1 MKKNIPYF
9 QCVAV
14 IVTLSVSLILNIFV
28 FNKPLYFGL
37 IIGLIASFIVGI
49 INGYNIRTLI
59 NFAYAGLKKSSKV
72 LIMLS
77 MIAMLIGIW
86 KVGGVIPAMLY
97 YSFGMIN
104 ERIFLVSSFII
115 SSAISMLMGTSTGTV
130 STVGIVLI
138 GLGSAMNIPLP
149 AIAGTI
155 ISGAFF
161 GDRTSPI
168 SSVFNLVST
177 MTETSP
183 HENSKYFMKTISIGA
198 VLSIIF
204 YFVIGLNYTGMNSN
218 AHNIIDYKNLMTQY
232 ANISPLLLIPPVILI
247 VFYVF
252 KLTALYTMAA
262 SVAIGTIFS
271 IVYQRISAIEVVK
284 AAVMGFHPSMPAEYS
299 VVLAGG
305 GLVSFKT
312 MFIVLVCATSL
323 NGVFE
328 GTKMVETL
336 IEPILKKIKTSREL
350 MLFTIGFSIV
360 SALFMC
366 NQVISIIVPSG
377 VLMQRYKD
385 MGIDKKEFAR
395 LLSDSGVMVSSII
408 PWNVAALTPASIMG
422 VSVISYLP
430 YAFLSYIM
438 PIISAVSILF
448 FQNNSLAFKRGN
460 MNEESHS

>member
-49 INGYNIRTLI
+49 INGYDIRILI

-86 KVGGVIPAMLY
+86 KIGGVIPAMLY

-130 STVGIVLI
+130 SSVGIVLL

-149 AIAGTI
+149 AIAGTVV
-155 ISGAFF
+155 SGAFF
-161 GDRTSPI
+161 GDRSSPI

-177 MTETSP
+177 MTETNP
-183 HENSKYFMKTISIGA
+183 HENFKYLLKTISIGA
-198 VLSIIF
+198 ALAIIF
-204 YFVIGLNYTGMNSN
+204 YFVIGLNYADMSAN
-218 AHNIIDYKNLMTQY
+218 ADNIIDYKNLMTQY
-232 ANISPLLLIPPVILI
+232 VNISPLLLIPPVILI
-247 VFYVF
+247 VFYALKF
-252 KLTALYTMAA
+252 TALYTMAA
-262 SVAIGTIFS
+262 SVAIGAIFS
-271 IVYQRISAIEVVK
+271 IAYQRISVIELIK
-284 AAVMGFHPSMPAEYS
+284 AAFMGFHPSIPAEYS

-305 GLVSFKT
+305 GLVSFRT
-312 MFIVLVCATSL
+312 MLIVIVCATSL

-336 IEPILKKIKTSREL
+336 IEPVLKRIKTSREL
-350 MLFTIGFSIV
+350 MLFTVGFSIV

-366 NQVISIIVPSG
+366 NQVISIIIPSG
-377 VLMQRYKD
+377 VLLERYKD

-438 PIISAVSILF
+438 PIISAANILF
-448 FQNNSLAFKRGN
+448 FQSNNLALKRGN
-460 MNEESHS
+460 INEESHS

>member
-49 INGYNIRTLI
+49 INGYDIRILI

-86 KVGGVIPAMLY
+86 KIGGVIPAMLY

-130 STVGIVLI
+130 SSVGIVLL

-149 AIAGTI
+149 AIAGTVV
-155 ISGAFF
+155 SGAFF
-161 GDRTSPI
+161 GDRSSPI

-177 MTETSP
+177 MTETNP
-183 HENSKYFMKTISIGA
+183 HENFKYLLKTISIGA
-198 VLSIIF
+198 ALAIIF
-204 YFVIGLNYTGMNSN
+204 YFVIGLNYADMSAN
-218 AHNIIDYKNLMTQY
+218 ADNIIDYKNLMTQY
-232 ANISPLLLIPPVILI
+232 VRISPLLLIPPVILM
-247 VFYVF
+247 VFYVLKF
-252 KLTALYTMAA
+252 TPLYTMAA
-262 SVAIGTIFS
+262 SVAIGAIFS
-271 IVYQRISAIEVVK
+271 IAYQRISIIELVK
-284 AAVMGFHPSMPAEYS
+284 AAFVGFHPSIPAEYS

-305 GLVSFKT
+305 GLVSFRT
-312 MFIVLVCATSL
+312 MLIVIVCATSL

-336 IEPILKKIKTSREL
+336 IKPVLKRIKTSREL
-350 MLFTIGFSIV
+350 MLFTVGFSIV

-366 NQVISIIVPSG
+366 NQVISIIIPSG
-377 VLMQRYKD
+377 VLLERYKA

-438 PIISAVSILF
+438 PIISAANILF
-448 FQNNSLAFKRGN
+448 FQNNSLELKRGN
-460 MNEESHS
+460 INEKSHS

>member
-49 INGYNIRTLI
+49 INGYDIRILI

-86 KVGGVIPAMLY
+86 KIGGVIPAMLY

-130 STVGIVLI
+130 SSVGIVLL

-149 AIAGTI
+149 AIAGTVV
-155 ISGAFF
+155 SGAFF
-161 GDRTSPI
+161 GDRSSPI

-177 MTETSP
+177 MTETNP
-183 HENSKYFMKTISIGA
+183 HENFKYLLKTISIGA
-198 VLSIIF
+198 ALAIIF
-204 YFVIGLNYTGMNSN
+204 YFVIGLNYADMSAN
-218 AHNIIDYKNLMTQY
+218 ADNIIDYKNLMTQY
-232 ANISPLLLIPPVILI
+232 VNISPLLLIPPVILI
-247 VFYVF
+247 VFYALKF
-252 KLTALYTMAA
+252 TALYTMAA
-262 SVAIGTIFS
+262 SVAIGAIFS
-271 IVYQRISAIEVVK
+271 IAYQRISVIELIK
-284 AAVMGFHPSMPAEYS
+284 AAFMGFHPSIPAEYS

-305 GLVSFKT
+305 GLVSFRT
-312 MFIVLVCATSL
+312 MLIVIVCATSL

-336 IEPILKKIKTSREL
+336 IEPVLKRIKTSREL
-350 MLFTIGFSIV
+350 MLFTVGFSIV

-366 NQVISIIVPSG
+366 NQVISIIIPSG
-377 VLMQRYKD
+377 VLLERYKD

-438 PIISAVSILF
+438 PIISAANILF
-448 FQNNSLAFKRGN
+448 FQNNSLELKRGN
-460 MNEESHS
+460 INEESHS